1 MMPNYKRSIIYKLTS
16 FDNLV
21 YYGASTGPLKTRYT
35 RHKLSAIRKLGYE
48 SEPLFKYRCSPPVCV
63 VVENYECN
71 SKEELTERLD
81 YYIDHNIC
89 VNKRNPKKRKKVGIT
104 QARQI
109 VKIYN
114 QNHRYGKQRDFER
127 QAKVLRNIEYP

>member
-16 FDNLV
+16 FDGLV
-21 YYGASTGPLKTRYT
+21 YYGASTGPLKTRFT
-35 RHKLSAIRKLGYE
+35 RHKLS
-48 SEPLFKYRCSPPVCV
+48 
-63 VVENYECN
+63 

-109 VKIYN
+109 VKI
-114 QNHRYGKQRDFER
+114 
-127 QAKVLRNIEYP
+127 RNIEYP